1 MLGDLYSLFS
11 GDKGYIRNFKFNI
24 DKSEISSKSRNRFGV
39 FSNIIQFYF
48 YYLFLYL

>member
-1 MLGDLYSLFS
+1 MLGDLYLLFS
-11 GDKGYIRNFKFNI
+11 DDERYIRNFKLNV
-24 DKSEISSKSRNRFGV
+24 DKSEISSKNRNRFGV